1 MYARSVAS
9 GPGLLDPMD
18 GRMGGV
24 GGWVVWDLGG
34 DALGIDAVGLPS
46 GGAVGFSSVPVAFVM
61 EPLEN
66 RVEGGWGEEYSMN
79 LVIIR

>member
-1 MYARSVAS
+1 MYARSAAS

-18 GRMGGV
+18 GRMG
-24 GGWVVWDLGG
+24 
-34 DALGIDAVGLPS
+34 DALGIDAVGLLS

-61 EPLEN
+61 ESLEN